1 LLLVHN
7 TLVGTGL
14 RQRIRIGASGKM
26 ITAFDITKTLAIGA
40 DWVNSARG
48 FMFAVGCIQ
57 AQTCHTGRCPTG
69 VATQDPVRQRA
80 LVVPDKSDRV
90 FNFHHNTL
98 HALQEIIQA
107 AGLTHPA
114 ELRAH
119 HIVRR
124 VSSHE
129 VSLMSDLLKY
139 LEPNDLLNGN
149 YRYSLYEKWWPV
161 ASAESFAP
169 KVELAAT

>member
-1 LLLVHN
+1 
-7 TLVGTGL
+7 
-14 RQRIRIGASGKM
+14 
-26 ITAFDITKTLAIGA
+26 
-40 DWVNSARG
+40 
-48 FMFAVGCIQ
+48 VGCIQ
-57 AQTCHTGRCPTG
+57 AQKCHSDRCPTG

-80 LVVPDKSDRV
+80 LNVPDKGERV

-107 AGLTHPA
+107 AGLTSPSD
-114 ELRAH
+114 LRAH

-129 VSLMSDLLKY
+129 VRLMSDLLKY
-139 LEPNDLLNGN
+139 LEPNDLLNGH

-161 ASAESFAP
+161 ARSDSFAP
-169 KVELAAT
+169 KLEPAVAQSAA

>member
-1 LLLVHN
+1 
-7 TLVGTGL
+7 
-14 RQRIRIGASGKM
+14 
-26 ITAFDITKTLAIGA
+26 
-40 DWVNSARG
+40 
-48 FMFAVGCIQ
+48 
-57 AQTCHTGRCPTG
+57 
-69 VATQDPVRQRA
+69 VRQRA

-90 FNFHHNTL
+90 FSFHHNTL
-98 HALQEIIQA
+98 HALKEIIQA
-107 AGLTHPA
+107 AGLHHPS

-129 VSLMSDLLKY
+129 VRLMSELLKY

-161 ASAESFAP
+161 ARSDSFAAKLEP
-169 KVELAAT
+169 AAV

>member
-1 LLLVHN
+1 
-7 TLVGTGL
+7 
-14 RQRIRIGASGKM
+14 
-26 ITAFDITKTLAIGA
+26 
-40 DWVNSARG
+40 
-48 FMFAVGCIQ
+48 
-57 AQTCHTGRCPTG
+57 
-69 VATQDPVRQRA
+69 VATQDQVRQRA

-107 AGLTHPA
+107 AGLKHPA

-149 YRYSLYEKWWPV
+149 HRYSIYEKWWPV
-161 ASAESFAP
+161 ASADSFAP